1 MFSGIIN
8 HTGEFVKLETQ
19 QNNSCVLTIKSP
31 SIASQVSS
39 GDSVSVNGVCLTVVD
54 YDHENVTFDLL
65 EETLKVTNLG
75 KLKEDSVINLE
86 LSIKMSDYI
95 SGHLVSGHVDFT
107 SELLSVDG
115 ETHKFSLDQEFMH
128 LIAHKGSV
136 AINGVSLTSC
146 QVSDSDFCVYLIPE
160 TLSRTNLGKLK
171 VGDVVNIEIDLLA
184 RYLDRLLTKRK

>member
-1 MFSGIIN
+1 MF
-8 HTGEFVKLETQ
+8 
-19 QNNSCVLTIKSP
+19 
-31 SIASQVSS
+31 
-39 GDSVSVNGVCLTVVD
+39 D
-54 YDHENVTFDLL
+54 ENVTFDLL

-75 KLKEDSVINLE
+75 KLNEDSDINLE

-115 ETHKFSLDQEFMH
+115 ETYKFSLAQECMH

-171 VGDVVNIEIDLLA
+171 VGDVVNIEIDLVA